1 MATYTSNFGLQKDA
15 STDYYNIDTVNANLD
30 KIDKALGNTA
40 MFEKAGGTAT
50 AITLTGIEF
59 VDGRSKT
66 FIVTANNNGANTT
79 INGKPLYKPGTTT
92 APKLI
97 AGKAVTVWYDA
108 AGDCFFI
115 KASASGTATPSDVLA
130 GVPFSNEDG
139 EQVGTMPNNGAV
151 SYTLPI
157 NGTYSIPA
165 GYHNGNGK
173 VTQSIPTKAAATY
186 IPGTTDQVI
195 AAGQYL
201 VGNQIIKGDP
211 NLTPPN
217 IPEGKTI
224 FGVAGT
230 AKVVTECAQISN
242 LQLTA
247 PAEGGKLIATWTN
260 PSDGKIKG
268 VRIMYKTGG
277 YPTSPSDGSVFYDSN
292 DGAIATTTTV
302 TGLTNGTTYYV
313 RAFAYTYQNATRLY
327 TTTTAGAQ
335 ASATPLNT
343 QGQQIFTSSGIFTVP
358 AGVYTIQVFVVGG
371 GGGGGGGD
379 FYVSESSGGG
389 YVKSGGGG
397 GGGYT
402 KYGTY
407 NVTPGTQYAVVV
419 GAGGAGGSSSS
430 KGGDGGTSSFGSLL
444 SASGGKGAV
453 LQEGGNGGSGGGVG
467 YYAYGSGSSSN
478 QYNATAG
485 GSNGSDGG
493 YSAGGTAG
501 KGQGTT
507 TRAFGETSGTL
518 YAGGGGGGGSGT
530 NSGGAGGGG
539 NGSSDDSAATPGAVN
554 TGGGGGGGST
564 GASGGSGIV
573 IVRWGY

>member
-292 DGAIATTTTV
+292 DGTIATTATV

-343 QGQQIFTSSGIFTVP
+343 KGQQIFTSSGIFTVP
-358 AGVYTIQVFVVGG
+358 AGVHSIQVFVVGG
-371 GGGGGGGD
+371 GGGGGHAKSDAGAG
-379 FYVSESSGGG
+379 VG
-389 YVKSGGGG
+389 YTKSGGGG

-407 NVTPGTQYAVVV
+407 NVTPGTQYAVVI
-419 GAGGAGGSSSS
+419 GAGGAGDSN
-430 KGGDGGTSSFGSLL
+430 GGTSSFGSLL
-444 SASGGKGAV
+444 SASGGGGAV
-453 LQEGGNGGSGGGVG
+453 IEKGGNGGSGGGGG
-467 YYAYGSGSSSN
+467 YYSYRAPDGSSN
-478 QYNATAG
+478 EYKATAG

-493 YSAGGTAG
+493 YSAGETAG

-518 YAGGGGGGGSGT
+518 YAGGGGGGGDGI

-539 NGSSDDSAATPGAVN
+539 NGGNNSAPTAGTAN